1 MAAPRLRPRPRPPQ
15 LLLLVSCLCAA
26 AASAAALG
34 GGGGGGGSGDLRR
47 QGEWQEPR
55 MGPER
60 VVFQTSQGDIVFGFF
75 PDVAP
80 ISTLAR
86 LGCYNGNHFFRVD
99 IGFVAQVAAVIGGRE
114 AALNAEQQVE
124 AEKSVVGEF
133 SPVKHVRGVLS
144 MGRYDDPDSAT
155 SSFSILL
162 GDAPHLDEKYA
173 VFGKMVSGDETLRKM
188 EKLPTKTE
196 GIFVMPIERITISS
210 TYVYGKHL
218 VLMYVALIFA
228 AEM

>member
-1 MAAPRLRPRPRPPQ
+1 MAASRLRPRPRPPQ

-80 ISTLAR
+80 VTVAHISTLAR

-99 IGFVAQVAAVIGGRE
+99 RGFVAQVAAVIGGRE
-114 AALNAEQQVE
+114 AALNADQQVE

-173 VFGKMVSGDETLRKM
+173 VFGKMVSGDETLTKM

-196 GIFVMPIERITISS
+196 GIFVM
-210 TYVYGKHL
+210 
-218 VLMYVALIFA
+218 MYVALIFA